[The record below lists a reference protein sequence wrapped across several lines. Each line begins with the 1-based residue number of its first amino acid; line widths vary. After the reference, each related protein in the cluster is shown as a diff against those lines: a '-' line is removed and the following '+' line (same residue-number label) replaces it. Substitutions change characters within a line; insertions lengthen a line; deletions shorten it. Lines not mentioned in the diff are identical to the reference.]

1 MLLEISPYGI
11 VVFPPIIGEAPID
24 NTDISEH
31 LHSFFRHRAIAHL
44 STPICN
50 PLRTLVSVRQ
60 LERVF
65 VDWKLMMLFH
75 IRFYALVVTHPVLFH
90 EIAYNADSTEKFF
103 FIGRHSGF
111 F

>member
-1 MLLEISPYGI
+1 MLIKIGFDGI

-44 STPICN
+44 CTPIGN
-50 PLRTLVSVRQ
+50 PLRTLASVRQ
-60 LERVF
+60 LERIF
-65 VDWKLMMLFH
+65 MDRKLMMLFY
-75 IRFYALVVTHPVLFH
+75 IRFYALIVTHPVLFH
-90 EIAYNADSTEKFF
+90 KIAYNTDSTEKFF

>member
-1 MLLEISPYGI
+1 MLVKIGFNGI

-24 NTDISEH
+24 NTDICQH

-44 STPICN
+44 STPIGN
-50 PLRTLVSVRQ
+50 SLRTLASVRQ

-65 VDWKLMMLFH
+65 VDRKPMMLFY
-75 IRFYALVVTHPVLFH
+75 IRFYALVIAHPVLFH